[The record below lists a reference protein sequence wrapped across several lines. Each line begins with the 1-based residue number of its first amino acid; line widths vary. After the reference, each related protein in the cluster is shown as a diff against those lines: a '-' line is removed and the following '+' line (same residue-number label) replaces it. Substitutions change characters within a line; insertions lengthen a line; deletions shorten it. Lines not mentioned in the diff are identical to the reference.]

1 MVQINPSE
9 IFESFGIKSPA
20 HPFGDGHINTTY
32 VDDQKRYILQ
42 RINTSIFPDA
52 EKLMGNI
59 QAVTDFV
66 REKVKLAGGDPDRE
80 TLTVV
85 PTKSGKP
92 YFTADDGTVWR
103 MYTFI
108 KDSYSVTLSKDTR
121 ELYEAGKAFGR
132 FQCMLSDFPA
142 EKLYESIK
150 NFHNTPWRLENLKKA
165 IADDLAGRVKDV
177 KKEIDF
183 ALSREADAHK
193 VVDGIANGEIPLRVT
208 HNDTKLNNV
217 LFDKATDKGLCV
229 IDLDTVMAGSMLYD
243 FGDTLRS
250 GAATAAEDEQ
260 NLELVKFDLEA
271 FKAFAE
277 GFLSETLDVLTK
289 REIELL
295 PFSAKLMTYECGC
308 RFLTDHLN
316 GDTYFKIH
324 REGHNLDRARA
335 QFALVQDIERKQSD
349 MKKIV
354 DEIIARGV

>member
-1 MVQINPSE
+1 MTPEQI
-9 IFESFGIKSPA
+9 FKRYGIDSVA
-20 HPFGDGHINTTY
+20 HPYGDGHINSTF
-32 VDDQKRYILQ
+32 VDDNYDYILQ
-42 RINTSIFPDA
+42 KINTTIFPDA
-52 EKLMGNI
+52 DKLMENI

-66 REKVKLAGGDPDRE
+66 RKKVTLAGGDPDRE

-85 PTKSGKP
+85 PTLDGNP
-92 YFTADDGTVWR
+92 YVVAEDNSVWR
-103 MYTFI
+103 AYIFI
-108 KDSYSVTLSKDTR
+108 KDSYSVTLSKNVR

-165 IADDLAGRVKDV
+165 IAEDIAGRAKGVRE
-177 KKEIDF
+177 EIEF
-183 ALSREADAHK
+183 ALSREKDAF
-193 VVDGIANGEIPLRVT
+193 VVTDAIKDGDVPLRVT

-217 LFDKATDKGLCV
+217 LFDKATNTGLCV
-229 IDLDTVMAGSMLYD
+229 IDLDTVMPGSMLYD

-250 GAATAAEDEQ
+250 GAATAAEDET
-260 NLELVKFDLEA
+260 NLSLVKFDLEA
-271 FKAFAE
+271 FRSFAE

-324 REGHNLDRARA
+324 REGHNLDRARS
-335 QFALVQDIERKQSD
+335 QFALVRDIELKLDD
-349 MKKIV
+349 MKKII
-354 DEIIARGV
+354 DEIIARRV

>member
-1 MVQINPSE
+1 MTPSQ
-9 IFESFGIKSPA
+9 IFEMYGVKSEA
-20 HPFGDGHINTTY
+20 HPYGDGHINSTF
-32 VDDQKRYILQ
+32 VDDDCKYILQ
-42 RINTSIFPDA
+42 KINTSIFPDA
-52 EKLMGNI
+52 DRLMENI
-59 QAVTDFV
+59 QDVTAFV
-66 REKVKLAGGDPDRE
+66 REKIKVSGGDPDRE

-85 PTKSGKP
+85 PTLDGKTH
-92 YFTADDGTVWR
+92 FVDEEGSVWR
-103 MYTFI
+103 MYIFI
-108 KDSYSVTLSKDTR
+108 QDSYSVTLSKDTR

-165 IADDLAGRVKDV
+165 IADDMVGRAKDV
-177 KKEIDF
+177 KAEIDF

-193 VVDGIANGEIPLRVT
+193 VVDGIENGEIQLRVT

-250 GAATAAEDEQ
+250 GATTAAEDET

-289 REIELL
+289 KEIELL

-324 REGHNLDRARA
+324 REGHNLDRARS
-335 QFALVQDIERKQSD
+335 QFALVQDIELKLDD

-354 DEIIARGV
+354 DEIIARRV

>member
-1 MVQINPSE
+1 MTPSQ
-9 IFESFGIKSPA
+9 IFEKYGVKSEA
-20 HPFGDGHINTTY
+20 HPYGDGHINSTF
-32 VDDQKRYILQ
+32 VDDDCRYILQ
-42 RINTSIFPDA
+42 KINTSIFPDA
-52 EKLMGNI
+52 DGLMGNI

-66 REKVKLAGGDPDRE
+66 REKVKAAGGDPDRE

-85 PTKSGKP
+85 PTKCGKS
-92 YFTADDGTVWR
+92 YLTADDGSVWR
-103 MYTFI
+103 MYVFI

-142 EKLYESIK
+142 EKLFESIK

-165 IADDLAGRVKDV
+165 IADDMVGRAKDV
-177 KKEIDF
+177 REEIEF

-193 VVDGIANGEIPLRVT
+193 VVDGIENGEIQLRVT

-250 GAATAAEDEQ
+250 GATTAAEDET
-260 NLELVKFDLEA
+260 NLELVKFDLDA

-289 REIELL
+289 KEIELL

-324 REGHNLDRARA
+324 REGHNLDRARS
-335 QFALVQDIERKQSD
+335 QFALVQDIERKLDD

-354 DEIIARGV
+354 DEIIARRV